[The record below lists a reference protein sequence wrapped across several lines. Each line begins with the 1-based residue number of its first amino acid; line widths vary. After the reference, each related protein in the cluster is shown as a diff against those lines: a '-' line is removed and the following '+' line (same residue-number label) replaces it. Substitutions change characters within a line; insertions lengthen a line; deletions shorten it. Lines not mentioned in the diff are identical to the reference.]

1 MEATEKTTKT
11 EGKVKDTQKSRVSQN
26 ALPLYSLEN
35 VLVIAQALKDNFAGQ
50 PTAPLLV
57 AEACKISPTSSN
69 WRYLTGCSIAY
80 GITNGGWNAQNIQL
94 TELGE
99 RIVSP
104 LEEGDDFRAKRQ
116 AVLIP
121 TILKEFY
128 MMYNR
133 NKLPRKD
140 IGLNVLQKKG
150 VPVERLEST
159 WTILRKNAEYVG
171 ILRVISGN
179 EYIFLDNDDKQTI
192 RNFSS
197 AIVQNTEDT
206 SEDEVIPD
214 ELAERLQI
222 DIPNKPKL
230 EESVEIKRHEKPNV
244 FISHGKNSQVIIDQ
258 LKELLSYGQMIP
270 IVSVERET
278 TAVSVPDKVFSDMRN
293 CDAGIINIV
302 EEEFLS
308 ENGTKVKRLNENVLI
323 EIGAAM
329 ALYEKRV
336 ILLCKKGTQLPSN
349 LQGLYRCEYEGD
361 QLDYSATIKILKT
374 MQELRDLM

>member
-1 MEATEKTTKT
+1 MDTTEKTIKT
-11 EGKVKDTQKSRVSQN
+11 GETVKSVQKSRVSQN
-26 ALPLYSLEN
+26 TLPLFSLES

-104 LEEGDDFRAKRQ
+104 LEEGDDFRAKKQ

-121 TILKEFY
+121 AILKEFY

-150 VPVERLEST
+150 VPVERLEAT
-159 WTILRKNAEYVG
+159 WAILRKNAEYVG

-179 EYIFLDNDDKQTI
+179 EYIYLDDDRSTI
-192 RNFSS
+192 KAVSS
-197 AIVQNTEDT
+197 STLQNTE
-206 SEDEVIPD
+206 EAFNDEVIPD

-222 DIPNKPKL
+222 DIPNKPKA
-230 EESVEIKRHEKPNV
+230 EEPVEIKRHEKPNV

-258 LKELLSYGQMIP
+258 LKELLSYGQMVP

-278 TAVSVPDKVFSDMRN
+278 TAVPVPDKVFSDMRN

-302 EEEFLS
+302 EEEFPS

-323 EIGAAM
+323 EIGAAI

-336 ILLCKKGTQLPSN
+336 ILLSKKGTQLPSN

-361 QLDYSATIKILKT
+361 QLDYSATIKLLKT
-374 MQELRDLM
+374 IQELRDLM